1 MTNDDLRDDLRADG
15 FDGRFDARIRQ
26 AHADAVSHLSARTHL
41 QLQLRRGAAATTRRK
56 PAATRSF
63 AWPLAAACAVGA
75 LAIGLQLRPPESP
88 ETVPAPDPARALA
101 TAAPDAGVADAWTAL
116 DESPDLY
123 LWLESDDAA
132 MLAME

>member
-1 MTNDDLRDDLRADG
+1 MSTDHFGADG
-15 FDGRFDARIRQ
+15 SDERFDARIRQ
-26 AHADAVSHLSARTHL
+26 AHADAVSHLSARTRL
-41 QLQLRRGAAATTRRK
+41 QLQLRRGAAATTHRK

-75 LAIGLQLRPPESP
+75 LAIGLQLRQPESP
-88 ETVPAPDPARALA
+88 GTVPTPDPARTLA
-101 TAAPDAGVADAWTAL
+101 SATPDAGVADAWTAL

>member
-1 MTNDDLRDDLRADG
+1 MTNDDLRADG
-15 FDGRFDARIRQ
+15 FDGGFDARIRQ
-26 AHADAVSHLSARTHL
+26 AHAEAVSHLSARTCL
-41 QLQLRRGAAATTRRK
+41 QLQLQVRRGAATATRRK

-75 LAIGLQLRPPESP
+75 LAIGLQLRQPEAP
-88 ETVPAPDPARALA
+88 GTIPAPDPARALA
-101 TAAPDAGVADAWTAL
+101 SATPDASVADAWTAL

>member
-1 MTNDDLRDDLRADG
+1 MNTDFDD
-15 FDGRFDARIRQ
+15 RFDARIRQ
-26 AHADAVSHLSARTHL
+26 AHAEALSHLSGRTRL
-41 QLQLRRGAAATTRRK
+41 QLQLRRGAATTPRAPAT
-56 PAATRSF
+56 PRSF

-75 LAIGLQLRPPESP
+75 LALGLQLRQPGSPGSETAPP
-88 ETVPAPDPARALA
+88 ALPLA
-101 TAAPDAGVADAWTAL
+101 STAQDAGVADAYTAF

>member
-1 MTNDDLRDDLRADG
+1 MTNDDLRADG
-15 FDGRFDARIRQ
+15 FDDGFDARIRQ
-26 AHADAVSHLSARTHL
+26 AHAEAVSHLSARTRL
-41 QLQLRRGAAATTRRK
+41 QLQLRRGAATATRGK

-75 LAIGLQLRPPESP
+75 LAIGLQLRQPEAP
-88 ETVPAPDPARALA
+88 GTTPAPDPARALA
-101 TAAPDAGVADAWTAL
+101 SATPDASVADAWTAL

>member
-1 MTNDDLRDDLRADG
+1 MSTDHLGADG
-15 FDGRFDARIRQ
+15 SDERFDARIRQ
-26 AHADAVSHLSARTHL
+26 AHADAVSHLSARTRL
-41 QLQLRRGAAATTRRK
+41 QLQLRRGAATTRRK

-75 LAIGLQLRPPESP
+75 LAIGLQLRQPESP
-88 ETVPAPDPARALA
+88 GTVPAPDAALA
-101 TAAPDAGVADAWTAL
+101 TTAPDTGVADAWTAL

>member
-1 MTNDDLRDDLRADG
+1 MNTDG
-15 FDGRFDARIRQ
+15 FDDRFDARIRQ
-26 AHADAVSHLSARTHL
+26 AHAGAVSHLSARTRL
-41 QLQLRRGAAATTRRK
+41 QLQLRRGAATTRPV

-75 LAIGLQLRPPESP
+75 LALGLQLRQPDSP
-88 ETVPAPDPARALA
+88 GADATPA
-101 TAAPDAGVADAWTAL
+101 TALPLASAPQDADAA
-116 DESPDLY
+116 DAYAAFEESPDLY

>member
-1 MTNDDLRDDLRADG
+1 MTNEDLRADG
-15 FDGRFDARIRQ
+15 FNERFDARIRQ
-26 AHADAVSHLSARTHL
+26 AHADAVSHLSARTRL
-41 QLQLRRGAAATTRRK
+41 QLQLRRGAAATPRRM

-75 LAIGLQLRPPESP
+75 LAVGLQLRQPESP
-88 ETVPAPDPARALA
+88 GTLPAPDPARAVVSA
-101 TAAPDAGVADAWTAL
+101 TADAGVADAWTAL

>member
-1 MTNDDLRDDLRADG
+1 MSTDDFGADG
-15 FDGRFDARIRQ
+15 SDERFDARIRQ
-26 AHADAVSHLSARTHL
+26 AHADAVSHLSARTRL
-41 QLQLRRGAAATTRRK
+41 QLQLRRGAATTRRK
-56 PAATRSF
+56 PVATRSF

-75 LAIGLQLRPPESP
+75 LAIGLQLRQPESP
-88 ETVPAPDPARALA
+88 GTVPSPDTALA

>member
-1 MTNDDLRDDLRADG
+1 MSTDDFGADG
-15 FDGRFDARIRQ
+15 FDERFDARIRQ
-26 AHADAVSHLSARTHL
+26 AHADAVSHLSTRTRL
-41 QLQLRRGAAATTRRK
+41 QLQLRRGAATTRRK
-56 PAATRSF
+56 PVATRSF

-75 LAIGLQLRPPESP
+75 LAIGLQLRQPESP
-88 ETVPAPDPARALA
+88 GTVPSPDTALA

>member
-1 MTNDDLRDDLRADG
+1 MSTDHFGADG
-15 FDGRFDARIRQ
+15 SDERFDARIRQ
-26 AHADAVSHLSARTHL
+26 AHADAVSHLSARTRL
-41 QLQLRRGAAATTRRK
+41 QLQLRRGAATTRRK
-56 PAATRSF
+56 PVATRSF

-75 LAIGLQLRPPESP
+75 LAIGLQLRQPESP
-88 ETVPAPDPARALA
+88 GTVPSPDTALA
-101 TAAPDAGVADAWTAL
+101 SATPDAGVADAWTAL

>member
-1 MTNDDLRDDLRADG
+1 MNTNGVDE
-15 FDGRFDARIRQ
+15 RFDARIRE
-26 AHADAVSHLSARTHL
+26 AHADAVSHLSARTRL
-41 QLQLRRGAAATTRRK
+41 QLQLRRGAATTRRA
-56 PAATRSF
+56 PAAPRSF

-75 LAIGLQLRPPESP
+75 LALGLQLRQPDSP
-88 ETVPAPDPARALA
+88 GIDPAPV
-101 TAAPDAGVADAWTAL
+101 AAPTLASTTQDAGVADAYTAF

>member
-1 MTNDDLRDDLRADG
+1 MSTDHFGADG
-15 FDGRFDARIRQ
+15 FDERFDARIRQ
-26 AHADAVSHLSARTHL
+26 AHADAVSHLSARTRL
-41 QLQLRRGAAATTRRK
+41 QLQLRRGAATTRRK

-75 LAIGLQLRPPESP
+75 LAIGLQLRQPESP
-88 ETVPAPDPARALA
+88 GTVPSPDTALA

>member
-1 MTNDDLRDDLRADG
+1 MTTDDFGADG
-15 FDGRFDARIRQ
+15 FDERFDARIRRV
-26 AHADAVSHLSARTHL
+26 HADAVSHLSARTQL
-41 QLQLRRGAAATTRRK
+41 QLQLRRGAATTTRRK
-56 PAATRSF
+56 PATTRSF

-75 LAIGLQLRPPESP
+75 LAIGLQLRQPESP
-88 ETVPAPDPARALA
+88 GTVPAPDPARAVASA
-101 TAAPDAGVADAWTAL
+101 TPDAGVADAWTAL

>member
-1 MTNDDLRDDLRADG
+1 MSTDHFGADG
-15 FDGRFDARIRQ
+15 SDERFDARIRQ
-26 AHADAVSHLSARTHL
+26 AHADAVSHLSARTRL
-41 QLQLRRGAAATTRRK
+41 QLQLRRGAATTRRK
-56 PAATRSF
+56 PVATRSF

-75 LAIGLQLRPPESP
+75 LAIGLQLRQPESP
-88 ETVPAPDPARALA
+88 GTVPSPDTALA

>member
-1 MTNDDLRDDLRADG
+1 MSTDDFGADG
-15 FDGRFDARIRQ
+15 FDERFDARIRQ
-26 AHADAVSHLSARTHL
+26 AHADAVSHLSARTRL
-41 QLQLRRGAAATTRRK
+41 QLQLRRGAATTRRK

-63 AWPLAAACAVGA
+63 AWPLAAVCAVGA
-75 LAIGLQLRPPESP
+75 LAIGLQLRQPESP

>member
-1 MTNDDLRDDLRADG
+1 MNRNDG
-15 FDGRFDARIRQ
+15 FDDRFDTRIRQ
-26 AHADAVSHLSARTHL
+26 AHADALSHLSGRTQL
-41 QLQLRRGAAATTRRK
+41 QLQLRRGVATTRRT
-56 PAATRSF
+56 PMAPRSF

-75 LAIGLQLRPPESP
+75 LAIGLQWRQSEAPGTDAVPPPGPTLASA
-88 ETVPAPDPARALA
+88 TQDP
-101 TAAPDAGVADAWTAL
+101 GMADAYTAL

>member
-1 MTNDDLRDDLRADG
+1 MNTDG
-15 FDGRFDARIRQ
+15 FDERFDARIRQ
-26 AHADAVSHLSARTHL
+26 AHAGAVSHLSGRTRL
-41 QLQLRRGAAATTRRK
+41 QLQLRRGAATTARA
-56 PAATRSF
+56 PAAPRSF

-75 LAIGLQLRPPESP
+75 LALGLQLRQPESP
-88 ETVPAPDPARALA
+88 GTDPAPSPALPLA
-101 TAAPDAGVADAWTAL
+101 SATQDAGVVDAYTAF

>member
-1 MTNDDLRDDLRADG
+1 MTNDDLRADG
-15 FDGRFDARIRQ
+15 FDERFDARIRQ

-41 QLQLRRGAAATTRRK
+41 QLQLRRGAAATTGRK

-75 LAIGLQLRPPESP
+75 LAIGLQLRQPESP
-88 ETVPAPDPARALA
+88 GTVPAPGPARALA
-101 TAAPDAGVADAWTAL
+101 SAAPDAGVADAWTAL

>member
-1 MTNDDLRDDLRADG
+1 MSTDHFGADG
-15 FDGRFDARIRQ
+15 SDERFDARIRQ
-26 AHADAVSHLSARTHL
+26 AHADAVSHLSARTRL
-41 QLQLRRGAAATTRRK
+41 QLQLRRGAATTRRK
-56 PAATRSF
+56 PVATRSF

-75 LAIGLQLRPPESP
+75 LAIGLQLRQPESP
-88 ETVPAPDPARALA
+88 GTVPSPDTAHA

>member
-15 FDGRFDARIRQ
+15 FDGRFDARLRQ

-41 QLQLRRGAAATTRRK
+41 QLQLRRGAAATNRRK
-56 PAATRSF
+56 PVATRSF

-75 LAIGLQLRPPESP
+75 LAIGLQLRQPESP
-88 ETVPAPDPARALA
+88 GAVPAPDPASVLA
-101 TAAPDAGVADAWTAL
+101 SAAPDAGVADAWTAL
-116 DESPDLY
+116 DEPPDLY

>member
-1 MTNDDLRDDLRADG
+1 MTNDDYGADG
-15 FDGRFDARIRQ
+15 FDDRFDKRIRQ
-26 AHADAVSHLSARTHL
+26 AHVDAVSHLSARTRL

-75 LAIGLQLRPPESP
+75 LAVGLQLRQPESP
-88 ETVPAPDPARALA
+88 GTLPAPDPARAVVSA
-101 TAAPDAGVADAWTAL
+101 TADAGVADAWTAL